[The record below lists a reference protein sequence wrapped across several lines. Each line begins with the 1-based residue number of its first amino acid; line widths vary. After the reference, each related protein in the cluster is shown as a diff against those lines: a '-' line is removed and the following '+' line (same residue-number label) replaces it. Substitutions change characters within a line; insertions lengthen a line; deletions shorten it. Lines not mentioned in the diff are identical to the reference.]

1 MTYIYIILNNN
12 VILFLEKLSYV
23 ITVNDNTQIQGYKE
37 NIVEVGIWLL
47 DFTRLKLH
55 WKSKFWPESRQHN
68 IEPNQKCGMS

>member
-1 MTYIYIILNNN
+1 MTYIILNNN
-12 VILFLEKLSYV
+12 VILLLEKLLPYV

-55 WKSKFWPESRQHN
+55 RKSRFWAESR
-68 IEPNQKCGMS
+68 